1 MNKSAKILAIIPALN
16 EEETIAQVIGGVKEN
31 APYCDILVINDGSSD
46 STAERAKAAGA
57 KVIHLP
63 FNMGYGIALQT
74 GYKYALEK
82 GYQYIVQL
90 DGDGQ
95 HDPHYIKE
103 LLEVVT
109 SGKADIAIGSRFA
122 KNNRNYTYKAGW
134 TKKTGIMLF
143 ASITSII
150 IRQKVSDPTSGYQ
163 AINQKVAKFYASGS
177 YPCDYPD
184 ADVIIMLH
192 RAGFQIKEFPVVMH
206 RNKNRKSMHSGI
218 KPLYYI
224 FKMLLSI
231 FLTLLRKR
239 EPLNQRD

>member
-1 MNKSAKILAIIPALN
+1 M
-16 EEETIAQVIGGVKEN
+16 
-31 APYCDILVINDGSSD
+31 LVINDGSSD
-46 STAERAKAAGA
+46 STAERAKASGA

-74 GYKYALEK
+74 GYKYALK
-82 GYQYIVQL
+82 KDYHYMVQM

-95 HDPHYIKE
+95 HDPYYIKA

-109 SGKADIAIGSRFA
+109 SGKANVAIGSRFS
-122 KNNRNYTYKAGW
+122 KNSNNDIYRAGW
-134 TKKTGIMLF
+134 IKKTGIMLF

-150 IRQKVSDPTSGYQ
+150 IRQRVSDPTSGYQ
-163 AINQKVAKFYASGS
+163 AIDRKVAKFYVSES

-192 RAGFQIKEFPVVMH
+192 RAGFKIKEFPVVMH
-206 RNKNRKSMHSGI
+206 QNSNKKSMHSGI

-224 FKMLLSI
+224 FKMFLSI

-239 EPLNQRD
+239 ELLNHRN

>member
-1 MNKSAKILAIIPALN
+1 MNKSPKILTIIPALN
-16 EEETIAQVIGGVKEN
+16 EEKTIAQVIGGIKEN
-31 APYCDILVINDGSSD
+31 APYCDILVINDRSSD
-46 STAERAKAAGA
+46 STAEQAKASGA

-74 GYKYALEK
+74 GYKYALEND
-82 GYQYIVQL
+82 YHYMVQM

-95 HDPHYIKE
+95 HDPHYLKE

-122 KNNRNYTYKAGW
+122 KNNKDYIYKAGW
-134 TKKTGIMLF
+134 AKKTGIMLF

-163 AINQKVAKFYASGS
+163 AVNRKVAKFYASES

-192 RAGFQIKEFPVVMH
+192 RSGFRIKEFPVIMH
-206 RNKNRKSMHSGI
+206 RNKNKKSMHSGM

-224 FKMLLSI
+224 FKMFLSI
-231 FLTLLRKR
+231 FLTLLRKS